1 MTQQKNL
8 KRLIRARM
16 EKTGESYA
24 TARRQVIRTAPKPT
38 ADPAARWHF
47 PGNVPATTAL
57 RVLLAHAGMRN
68 PHTGEPFSEP
78 MLFGI
83 AGGIGIGV
91 FSFFYEKANLAT
103 FFVAGRHDWQDDLI
117 YLRNA
122 FERFALKPVVR
133 ESSGT
138 KTADAHLREALSAGP
153 CVAWVDLAHL
163 PHRAVPAVH
172 SGGGYHVVTVYK
184 VDDSNGTA
192 TIGDLTDQPIDIPLD
207 NLAEARARIKKQKN
221 RLLSV
226 AGPAKAP
233 DVRRL
238 IREGLAAC
246 VQRFKSPSMKVARG
260 NFQLD
265 ALKTWAE
272 RLHGSKDRECWERVF
287 APGANLWR
295 GLTGIYGYIEYY
307 GTGGGLCRPLFAD
320 FFTEAAAVLKDRRL
334 TALADRY
341 ADLGG
346 KWTELADAALPD
358 SVPMFREA
366 KTLIARKAELLVS
379 DGPPGAEEI
388 RGIWDQLGELTRQ
401 AADRFPLSN
410 AECAEL
416 RADLKTRVLAL
427 YAGEIAALKAV
438 AEFV

>member
-1 MTQQKNL
+1 
-8 KRLIRARM
+8 M

-24 TARRQVIRTAPKPT
+24 TARRQVLRTAPKPPT
-38 ADPAARWHF
+38 DPATRSHF

-57 RVLLAHAGMRN
+57 RVLLAHAEVRD
-68 PHTGEPFSEP
+68 PHTGQPFSEP

-103 FFVAGRHDWQDDLI
+103 FFVAGRHDWQDDVI
-117 YLRNA
+117 YLRHA
-122 FERFALKPVVR
+122 CERFGLKSTVR
-133 ESSGT
+133 ESSGP
-138 KTADAHLREALSAGP
+138 KTADAHLREAIGAGP

-172 SGGGYHVVTVYK
+172 SGGGYHVITVYK
-184 VDDSNGTA
+184 VDDGNGTA
-192 TIGDLTDQPIDIPLD
+192 TIGDLTDQPISIPLD

-226 AGPAKAP
+226 VGPAKAP

-238 IREGLAAC
+238 IREGLVAC

-272 RLHGSKDRECWERVF
+272 RLHGSKDRERWERVF

-320 FFTEAAAVLKDRRL
+320 FFTEAAAAL
-334 TALADRY
+334 TDHRFKTLADRY
-341 ADLGG
+341 VELGR
-346 KWTELADAALPD
+346 KWTELADAALPN
-358 SVPMFREA
+358 SVPICREA
-366 KTLIARKAELLVS
+366 KALIARKAELLVS
-379 DGPPGAEEI
+379 DGPPAAAEI
-388 RGIWDQLGELTRQ
+388 RGVWDQLGELTRQ
-401 AADRFPLSN
+401 AADRFPLSD

-416 RADLKTRVLAL
+416 RAELKARVLEL
-427 YAGEIAALKAV
+427 HAGEVAALAAV
-438 AEFV
+438 AEAVD